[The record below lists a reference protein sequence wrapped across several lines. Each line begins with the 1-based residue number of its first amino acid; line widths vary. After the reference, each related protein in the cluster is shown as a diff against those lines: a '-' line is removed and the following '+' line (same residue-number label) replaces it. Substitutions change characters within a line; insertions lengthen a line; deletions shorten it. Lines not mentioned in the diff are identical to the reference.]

1 MGGVCFLNSRRVS
14 SARLRN
20 TAGVMAK
27 TGAGQRRC
35 DIHRPAIDVEDLR
48 AGAADLAD
56 GDRPSEAFNGSNG
69 STL

>member
-1 MGGVCFLNSRRVS
+1 
-14 SARLRN
+14 
-20 TAGVMAK
+20 MAK